1 MEKVI
6 LGLDI
11 GTTGISCVVLDMK
24 NEVVLATNTIANSA
38 GMSPEWIF
46 QTVKRILD
54 EELQQYPQIT
64 SIGIT
69 GQMHGVLYVD
79 AQGQAVS
86 PFYNWQDGRGDK
98 NYCQEIFQKTGYTV
112 FSGYGFATLYYNQR
126 NQLEP
131 PQAVSFCTIMDYVVM
146 QLTGNRTPLMHP
158 TNAASLGLYLLEQN
172 AFDREAVGAL
182 GLSHFSLPEIAM
194 EPALAGTYQGIPV
207 GVAIGDNQASFYGSV
222 KHEENTALVNFGTG
236 SQISAVIDH
245 VEIVDVD
252 AQLEIRPYLF
262 GKYLICG
269 SALCGG
275 KAYAILETFFSAYVG
290 NGEQQYETMNRLA
303 QKAYEQKSALHVKTQ
318 FSGTRKDP
326 ELKGSILDITENNF
340 TPEQLILG
348 VLQGMAEELKQYFD
362 AMQLDHVTQ
371 LAASGNAMQ
380 KNPVLPLVLQ
390 DLFGLP
396 VTLTENKE
404 EAAIGAALYTRRVC
418 YELE

>member
-1 MEKVI
+1 MGKVI

-11 GTTGISCVVLDMK
+11 GTTGISCVVLDT
-24 NEVVLATNTIANSA
+24 EREAVLATNTTANNS
-38 GMSPEWIF
+38 GLPPEWVF
-46 QTVKRILD
+46 QTVKSILD
-54 EELQQYPQIT
+54 QQLQQYPQIA

-79 AQGQAVS
+79 QNGQAVS
-86 PFYNWQDGRGDK
+86 PFYNWQDGRGDRI
-98 NYCQEIFQKTGYTV
+98 YCKEIFQRTGHTV
-112 FSGYGFATLYYNQR
+112 FPGYGFATLYYNQR

-131 PQAVSFCTIMDYVVM
+131 QNAASFCTIMDYVVM
-146 QLTGNRTPLMHP
+146 QLTGNGTPLMHP

-172 AFDREAVGAL
+172 AFDTEAVAAL
-182 GLSHFSLPEIAM
+182 GLSHLSLPIIVK
-194 EPALAGTYQGIPV
+194 EPAMAGTYQGIPV

-222 KHEENTALVNFGTG
+222 KQEENTALVNFGTG
-236 SQISAVIDH
+236 SQISAV
-245 VEIVDVD
+245 VDRVMPVD

-262 GKYLICG
+262 GKYLVCG

-275 KAYAILETFFSAYVG
+275 KAYAILEQFFSAYVG
-290 NGEQQYETMNRLA
+290 TGESQYETMNCLA
-303 QKAYEQKSALHVKTQ
+303 QKAYGQKKALKVCTQ
-318 FSGTRKDP
+318 FCGMRKDP
-326 ELKGSILDITENNF
+326 ALQGAILEITENNF

-362 AMQLDHVTQ
+362 TMHLEHVTH
-371 LAASGNAMQ
+371 LAASGNAIQ

-396 VTLTENKE
+396 VTLTEQKE

-418 YELE
+418 HELE

>member
-303 QKAYEQKSALHVKTQ
+303 QKAYEQKSALNVKTQ